1 MGSASK
7 NKTRRL
13 GLCRILSLILALISL
28 VKFTIT
34 LLNSQMG
41 AYFWASAHLISNLP
55 GLRYEFR
62 KLDQALTQSAYGMH
76 LTSVRPSKQASVGV
90 FQ

>member
-1 MGSASK
+1 
-7 NKTRRL
+7 
-13 GLCRILSLILALISL
+13 
-28 VKFTIT
+28 
-34 LLNSQMG
+34 MG